1 MKIQIDYDGS
11 DARCSI
17 TTIYGH
23 PDMFVDFT
31 KADEYSQIYA
41 MNAFK
46 SIIENWE
53 KGRKD
58 ETE

>member
-1 MKIQIDYDGS
+1 MKINIDYDGS

-23 PDMFVDFT
+23 PDVFVDFS
-31 KADEYSQIYA
+31 KADKYSQVYA

-53 KGRKD
+53 KGRK
-58 ETE
+58 EK

>member
-1 MKIQIDYDGS
+1 MKINIDYDGS
-11 DARCSI
+11 EAICSI

-23 PDMFVDFT
+23 TDMFVDFNN
-31 KADEYSQIYA
+31 ADEFSQIYA

-46 SIIENWE
+46 SIIENWK

>member
-1 MKIQIDYDGS
+1 MKINIDYDGS
-11 DARCSI
+11 EARCSI

-31 KADEYSQIYA
+31 KADEFSRCYA

-53 KGRKD
+53 KGMKD
-58 ETE
+58 ETK

>member
-1 MKIQIDYDGS
+1 MKIQIDYNGS
-11 DARCSI
+11 KADCII
-17 TTIYGH
+17 TTVYGH
-23 PDMFVDFT
+23 PDMFVDFNN
-31 KADEYSQIYA
+31 ADEFSQVHA

-58 ETE
+58 GTE

>member
-11 DARCSI
+11 KADCLI
-17 TTIYGH
+17 TTFHGH

-31 KADEYSQIYA
+31 KADEFSQVYA

-53 KGRKD
+53 RK
-58 ETE
+58 EK

>member
-11 DARCSI
+11 KAYCLI
-17 TTIYGH
+17 TTVYGH
-23 PDMFVDFT
+23 PDMFVDFS
-31 KADEYSQIYA
+31 KADEFSQVYA

-46 SIIENWE
+46 FIIENWE

-58 ETE
+58 NEV

>member
-1 MKIQIDYDGS
+1 MKINIDYDGFE
-11 DARCSI
+11 AKCSI
-17 TTIYGH
+17 TTIYGN
-23 PDMFVDFT
+23 PDVFVNFS
-31 KADEYSQIYA
+31 KADKYSQVYA

>member
-1 MKIQIDYDGS
+1 MKIQIDYDGFKA
-11 DARCSI
+11 DCII
-17 TTIYGH
+17 TTVYGH
-23 PDMFVDFT
+23 PDIFVDFS
-31 KADEYSQIYA
+31 KADKYSQVYA